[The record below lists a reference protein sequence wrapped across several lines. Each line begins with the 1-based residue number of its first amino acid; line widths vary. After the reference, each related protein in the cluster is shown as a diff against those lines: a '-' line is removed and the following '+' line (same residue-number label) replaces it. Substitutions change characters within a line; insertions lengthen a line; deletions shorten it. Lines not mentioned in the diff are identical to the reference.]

1 MGAFVLIVYLKAA
14 TNFAAAAVTMQEFES
29 QATCQAAGT
38 KLWELSGREA
48 LWSCM
53 KK

>member
-1 MGAFVLIVYLKAA
+1 MSTFILLVYLK
-14 TNFAAAAVTMQEFES
+14 TFHSPVITMQEFES

-38 KLWELSGREA
+38 KIWELSGREA

>member
-1 MGAFVLIVYLKAA
+1 MGTWVLLVYMHSVVYRAPA
-14 TNFAAAAVTMQEFES
+14 IAMQEFES

-38 KLWELSGREA
+38 KLWELSGRETN
-48 LWSCM
+48 WSCI